1 MLNFPSFFNA
11 QAGAYEIEQ
20 SLRFNS
26 ADSAYLNRTP
36 GSAGNRKTWTFS
48 CWLKLASLT
57 QGERNILFGPAGV
70 GGYGGVTIYQN
81 NGLRF
86 AHAWDPAGTDY
97 IRQTAAVFR
106 DPSAWYHV
114 VYWCDTTQSGTRWK
128 IYVNGVEQTLE
139 TPSGNNGEPSQNTD
153 LPINST
159 NAHYLGGN
167 PTYGYFS
174 GYLAEV
180 NFIDGSALD
189 PEDFGEFDDN
199 GVWRPKRYTGSYTG
213 NSFYLKFDAADVD
226 GDSSGLSNT
235 WTANNFT
242 TSGTGTDVMSD
253 TPTTNYCTLNPLTSD
268 LSYGTVANGNLDM
281 SGTSSSGNIT
291 SSVTQVLT
299 TGKYYWETTLTAGK
313 TGAGSYPRFGF
324 LRAADAGYPDNAGA
338 GYTNSKFQYASQ
350 GIAYQSNG
358 SKTIGGTETSY
369 GNSYDNTDTIGIAY
383 DGDNGAIYFSRNNI
397 WQNSGDPTS
406 GASKT
411 GAALTW
417 TDDRDYV
424 FQSSHYNGTASSFNF
439 GQRDFRYT
447 PPTGY
452 KALNTAN
459 LPAPDIADGSDY
471 FQTVL
476 DTGANILSSA
486 QSAFSSGLWWIK
498 DRANTNKHQLA
509 DSVAGT
515 SSVYLCPTSG
525 RATYSAPSGNSVAWC
540 WGVPS
545 SSTTDTSGSI
555 NTTVYANTDA
565 GFSIASWSGTG
576 VNATVGHGLNLAPDF
591 VGITHSGDTVM
602 QIGSSA
608 LSSWTNF
615 LELNTTY
622 HGGSS
627 TNRFQGTAPTDT
639 VVSVGTTNNVSGRT
653 MYMYSWHSVPGYS
666 KIGSYTGNGNA
677 DGTFVYTGFKPA
689 WVMVKRTD
697 SANDWDIRDTTRDS
711 YNLSDAYLVANSN
724 IAEGSANG
732 IDILSN
738 GFKIRQTSGAWNASG
753 GTYIFMVFSENPF
766 GGDGVSPAT
775 AR

>member
-1 MLNFPSFFNA
+1 MNHA
-11 QAGAYEIEQ
+11 QFWGGGGAAPYEIEQ

-26 ADSAYLNRTP
+26 ADSAYLSRTP
-36 GSAGNRKTWTFS
+36 ASAGNRKTWTWSGWVKYTVKNNTSTFNQPLFWANNSASSGISFS
-48 CWLKLASLT
+48 QDPDTAHRIFVYNAGFNIQTT
-57 QGERNILFGPAGV
+57 QF
-70 GGYGGVTIYQN
+70 
-81 NGLRF
+81 
-86 AHAWDPAGTDY
+86 
-97 IRQTAAVFR
+97 FR
-106 DPSAWYHV
+106 DPSSWYHIV
-114 VYWCDTTQSGTRWK
+114 AVIDTTQATASNRTK
-128 IYVNGVEQTLE
+128 LYINGVQVTDLA
-139 TPSGNNGEPSQNTD
+139 TASYPTQNTD
-153 LPINST
+153 TDINNTVEHNIGKQIGQSR
-159 NAHYLGGN
+159 YLDA
-167 PTYGYFS
+167 
-174 GYLAEV
+174 YLSEV

-189 PEDFGEFDDN
+189 PDQFAELDDN
-199 GVWRPKRYTGSYTG
+199 GVWRPIKYAGSYTG
-213 NSFYLKFDAADVD
+213 NSFYLKFASGD
-226 GDSSGLSNT
+226 GTDSSGLSNT